1 MEPIR
6 DRAADAE
13 PRQVRRA
20 PWSGRT
26 PAGAAESAR
35 LKIIDATVTC
45 IRRHGLERT
54 SISAIATIA
63 GVSRPTVYAYFDTRE
78 ALVSV
83 ALEQAGASIAE
94 KVVAAARRRS
104 RTAGDFAV
112 EALIAARREF
122 RAEPALHPIS
132 QAPTDPWTTNQALS
146 DVSLQVA
153 MTILKPIT
161 SYDPSLEDRLDEITE
176 TLVRWLLSLLM
187 YDSERTSTDSKLR
200 AYLRRSVVP
209 AILPAGD
216 TTAEPVHAEP
226 VHDTTAQ
233 DEAARDDVVNDGI
246 AHDEAAHN

>member
-1 MEPIR
+1 MVEPIR
-6 DRAADAE
+6 ERAADAQ
-13 PRQVRRA
+13 PRPVRRA
-20 PWSGRT
+20 PWSGRS
-26 PAGAAESAR
+26 PAAAAESAR
-35 LKIIDATVTC
+35 EKIIDATLAC

-94 KVVAAARRRS
+94 RVVAAARRRS

-132 QAPTDPWTTNQALS
+132 QAPADPWAANEALS
-146 DVSLQVA
+146 ENSLEIA
-153 MTILKPIT
+153 RTILEPIT
-161 SYDPSLEDRLDEITE
+161 SYDPSLESRLDEITE
-176 TLVRWLLSLLM
+176 TLIRWLLSLLIF
-187 YDSERTSTDSKLR
+187 DSDRTSSDTKLR

-209 AILPAGD
+209 AILPESLEGS
-216 TTAEPVHAEP
+216 AEPDDSGAASAAADAPVADEP
-226 VHDTTAQ
+226 VPADHTP
-233 DEAARDDVVNDGI
+233 
-246 AHDEAAHN
+246 

>member
-1 MEPIR
+1 VEPTR
-6 DRAADAE
+6 DHAAGAE

-20 PWSGRT
+20 PWSGR
-26 PAGAAESAR
+26 ASAAESAR
-35 LKIIDATVTC
+35 EKIIDATVTC

-94 KVVAAARRRS
+94 RVVAAARRRS

-112 EALIAARREF
+112 EVLVAARREF

-132 QAPTDPWTTNQALS
+132 RAPADPWATNQALS
-146 DVSLQVA
+146 EVSLRVA
-153 MTILKPIT
+153 GNILKPIT
-161 SYDPSLEDRLDEITE
+161 SYDPALEDRLDEISE

-187 YDSERTSTDSKLR
+187 YDSDRTSTDTRLR
-200 AYLRRSVVP
+200 AYLRRCVVP
-209 AILPAGD
+209 AILQPGQAAGD
-216 TTAEPVHAEP
+216 A
-226 VHDTTAQ
+226 AQ
-233 DEAARDDVVNDGI
+233 DEPDAADDG
-246 AHDEAAHN
+246 H